1 MRKYSFNKASSKL
14 FKVLCFFR
22 PLSKEKERKKESR
35 EKERE
40 QRETETHDEPLLLN
54 FFCFEEKIA
63 PAKKKKRSKN
73 ARERATCSLASDQ
86 KSIGGEE
93 NETKSGRHT
102 SHAQHTIS
110 SWHSDKP

>member
-54 FFCFEEKIA
+54 FFVLKKSP

-102 SHAQHTIS
+102 SHARQTIS